1 MNFHFHVRMLEWPRC
16 RGCSLMTTMSTYD
29 PKEMSSRH
37 SLIVSRY
44 IPGVTLSIC
53 CKCLRSPETN
63 VEYDH
68 ITKPFLYLISLLKN
82 RTSDLYL
89 SVQERFSPL
98 NINVTIAYRLGKWQ
112 TFKSINSNINQY
124 HHYIYILNK

>member
-1 MNFHFHVRMLEWPRC
+1 MHEKKTLNFHFHVRMLEWPRC

-29 PKEMSSRH
+29 AKEMSSRH

-63 VEYDH
+63 AEYDH
-68 ITKPFLYLISLLKN
+68 ITKPFLCLISLLRN

-98 NINVTIAYRLGKWQ
+98 NINVTIYLSTGEMA
-112 TFKSINSNINQY
+112 NI
-124 HHYIYILNK
+124 